1 MLNRENKY
9 LLDGIVELDTYIG
22 TSDHGKKRGRGT
34 KMKVLPDLR
43 GVTIGKFAKK
53 NIAEFSR
60 VETDNYR
67 SLRKPL
73 AEKYFHSYET
83 FAPDK
88 NMLKWLHTII
98 SNAKAFVEGT
108 YHGMERKH
116 VQLYLDE
123 FCYRFNRCS
132 YHENLFEHLA
142 LACVNCP
149 ECRLESLLS

>member
-1 MLNRENKY
+1 MRF
-9 LLDGIVELDTYIG
+9 GICAPFAPQG
-22 TSDHGKKRGRGT
+22 TALKEYRSAYSG
-34 KMKVLPDLR
+34 
-43 GVTIGKFAKK
+43 TIGKFAKK

-60 VETDNYR
+60 VETDNYC

-73 AEKYFHSYET
+73 AEKYFHNYET

-116 VQLYLDE
+116 IQVS
-123 FCYRFNRCS
+123 R
-132 YHENLFEHLA
+132 
-142 LACVNCP
+142 
-149 ECRLESLLS
+149 